1 MITSDEVSPPKLWL
15 PPLTPLSARC
25 SLRTYECA
33 SYGSRSVGQIRLGGV
48 KGAAGKSRMICC
60 TCGEE
65 EFGGCGSGYV
75 AGSNGRGFGA
85 LTLKTRIGQRS
96 LGGTSVPS
104 VVGFPNMLAGPT
116 GNSQPLFSFSYICS
130 IAPRTW
136 RFAWHLT
143 PLACC
148 RA

>member
-33 SYGSRSVGQIRLGGV
+33 SYGSKSVGQIRLAGV

-60 TCGEE
+60 TCGED

-75 AGSNGRGFGA
+75 AGSNGSA
-85 LTLKTRIGQRS
+85 LGSFTLNTRIGQRS
-96 LGGTSVPS
+96 FGGTSVPS
-104 VVGFPNMLAGPT
+104 VDGLPKTLVGPT
-116 GNSQPLFSFSYICS
+116 G
-130 IAPRTW
+130 
-136 RFAWHLT
+136 
-143 PLACC
+143 
-148 RA
+148 